1 MLLLKKRLNLVVLS
15 AAAIFV
21 VLFVSLFERVLRPLH
36 NREQTETYSKTGGAP
51 TIDKYHANVFP
62 DTKSGVVPLAKVIRF
77 NREYEKKTLVWID
90 EKYFT
95 KGKTIYKYGTGSRR
109 KYVNLP
115 VGDEVTLTD
124 VIAWFLHT
132 VSTLI
137 GDKPIT
143 YLEVGVSFGKTLATI
158 ENYVKN
164 NVGTEARRTDMLAL
178 DIENI
183 YPILFERLGGKQHLT
198 KIKSFNTPTS
208 SSRFKIHNKH
218 GLEATQS
225 ALFRKVTPVHVL
237 NFLVGDVT
245 DPQMWDIVG
254 QHRYINVLFSDAMHE
269 YYHVLQE
276 WRYIKSKELFH
287 PEHYFVFLHDD
298 LSPFEYCNESDTR
311 TIENGEFAKHLASAW
326 AEIVHDKYWADSGF
340 DTIRAHK
347 FYVNGWLGVNAIA
360 ENDKYRHC
368 VSVITNL
375 PADVMGNFFEEL
387 QQNQEKYGEYV

>member
-1 MLLLKKRLNLVVLS
+1 MALLLILFIGLDVNYRKRKS
-15 AAAIFV
+15 
-21 VLFVSLFERVLRPLH
+21 
-36 NREQTETYSKTGGAP
+36 QKTETYPKTGGAP
-51 TIDKYHANVFP
+51 ATDKYHANVFP

-95 KGKTIYKYGTGSRR
+95 KGKTIYKYGTGRKR

-115 VGDEVTLTD
+115 VGDDVTLTD

-198 KIKSFNTPTS
+198 KIKSFNTPKS
-208 SSRFKIHNKH
+208 SARFKTYNKNKRIEH
-218 GLEATQS
+218 AWLEATQS
-225 ALFRKVTPVHVL
+225 AIFRKVTPVHVL
-237 NFLVGDVT
+237 NFIVGDVT

-276 WRYIKSKELFH
+276 WRYIKSKEIFH
-287 PEHYFVFLHDD
+287 PEHYFVFFHDD
-298 LSPFEYCNESDTR
+298 VSPFEYCNESDTR
-311 TIENGEFAKHLASAW
+311 TIENGKFAKHLASAW

-340 DTIRAHK
+340 DTIRTHK
-347 FYVNGWLGVNAIA
+347 FYVNGWLGVNAMV

-368 VSVITNL
+368 VSAITNL

-387 QQNQEKYGEYV
+387 EQNQEKYGEYV